1 MAAENAAVFGI
12 FASRASAE
20 AAVDQLTAA
29 GFSTQD
35 VSVLM
40 SGMEGSKE
48 FAAERNTKADATTGV
63 AVGGVLGG
71 TLGLLAGIGAVAI
84 PGAGPLIAAGPIAAS
99 LAGLGVGGAVGG
111 LVGALVGLG
120 IPEYEA
126 KLYGG
131 RVKDGEVLLSIH
143 CDRCE
148 EVSDAMAILTAVGAV
163 DIASFEEESSAG
175 YGEHENDTELVT
187 NTSAHARAED
197 KIEAIQ

>member
-1 MAAENAAVFGI
+1 MTPGNAAVFGI

-35 VSVLM
+35 VSFLM
-40 SGMEGSKE
+40 SGMDGSNE
-48 FAAERNTKADATTGV
+48 AGTERNTKADASAGV
-63 AVGGVLGG
+63 AVGGVVGG

-84 PGAGPLIAAGPIAAS
+84 PGAGPLIAAGPIVAS

-126 KLYGG
+126 KLYDG
-131 RVKDGEVLLSIH
+131 RVMEGEVLLSIH
-143 CDRCE
+143 CVRCE
-148 EVSDAMAILTAVGAV
+148 EVSDARAILTTVGAV
-163 DIASFEEESSAG
+163 DIASFGEESIDGDAIHNG
-175 YGEHENDTELVT
+175 TELAT
-187 NTSAHARAED
+187 NTPKYDGIAD
-197 KIEAIQ
+197 KVEALQ

>member
-12 FASRASAE
+12 FASRENAE
-20 AAVDQLTAA
+20 AAVDRLTAA

-40 SGMEGSKE
+40 SGMEE
-48 FAAERNTKADATTGV
+48 FATERNAKMDATTGI
-63 AVGGVLGG
+63 AVGGVVGG

-84 PGAGPLIAAGPIAAS
+84 PGAAPLIAAGPIVAS

-143 CDRCE
+143 CVRCE
-148 EVSDAMAILTAVGAV
+148 QVSDARAILTVIGAV
-163 DIASFEEESSAG
+163 DIASFGEESIAG
-175 YGEHENDTELVT
+175 YGVHGEDTEFVT
-187 NTSAHARAED
+187 NAPAHARIAD
-197 KIEAIQ
+197 RLEAIR

>member
-1 MAAENAAVFGI
+1 MVAENAAVFGI
-12 FASRASAE
+12 FASRSSAE
-20 AAVDQLTAA
+20 AAVEQLTAA

-48 FAAERNTKADATTGV
+48 LATERNTKADTTTGV
-63 AVGGVLGG
+63 AVGSVVGG
-71 TLGLLAGIGAVAI
+71 TLGLLAGIGAVVI
-84 PGAGPLIAAGPIAAS
+84 PGAGPLIAAGPIVAS
-99 LAGLGVGGAVGG
+99 FAGLGVGGAVGG

-143 CDRCE
+143 CDRCD
-148 EVSDAMAILTAVGAV
+148 EVSDARAILTAVGAV
-163 DIASFEEESSAG
+163 DIASFEEESIARDG
-175 YGEHENDTELVT
+175 VCEDDTELVA
-187 NTSAHARAED
+187 NPPSHARIVD
-197 KIEAIQ
+197 T